1 MERYKGY
8 LQGIIL
14 SIIGIIV
21 VGILRL
27 SVDIPTRFMGAYR
40 EVVEIFLYLFMIVA
54 WGISM
59 RSRVMHK
66 AIRNDLFLMAIFM
79 VGWVLLR
86 EIKWHYSSSVAMERI
101 LWYCFYI
108 PMTEIPLLG
117 YLAAAR
123 LGRSDREPLQM
134 REIVLQIAAILL
146 MLLVLTNDLHG
157 LVFHLRD
164 FNDLDHYSY
173 GIGYV
178 MVAVWIAVMELMTIV
193 LIIRKASS
201 VSGKRRFLPLF
212 FILLLMV
219 YAICYAYDSSN
230 TGAGFIELMAMFDW
244 IMLVNWET
252 CVVLGMIPVNKYYRE
267 FFEKATI
274 NAQIVDEKGSP
285 YLSAGTA
292 VVPEQEVFEKLKDR
306 GSLIYEQRS
315 VLQYHPISCGAVIW
329 QEDITEIQRLVENLQ
344 ANQQELLERNALEEE
359 ESRARIRES
368 RIAEKNRL
376 YTLIYREMAD
386 GLEEIKTVAES
397 IQGEKNEE
405 ICRRKLA
412 AMNVLGTYLKRK
424 SNFIILSQDNK
435 SIPVEEFEFCLRETA
450 KNLKPCGMDFTY
462 RVDCSSPFNG
472 RELLQIYDW
481 FEEKLKPLLFQC
493 EVCSFIV
500 WEEEKSYRLTLKGPE
515 FELTQ
520 AVGKEVAAYE

>member
-1 MERYKGY
+1 MERYRGY
-8 LQGIIL
+8 IKGIIL
-14 SIIGIIV
+14 SIIGIII

-27 SVDIPTRFMGAYR
+27 SVDVPTHFSGAIR
-40 EVVEIFLYLFMIVA
+40 ETVEIFLYLFMIVA

-79 VGWVLLR
+79 VSWVFMR
-86 EIKWHYSSSVAMERI
+86 EIKWHYSSTVAMERI

-117 YLAAAR
+117 YLAAVR
-123 LGRSDREPLQM
+123 LGRSDREPLQK
-134 REIVLQIAAILL
+134 REIVLQIAAIFL

-157 LVFHLRD
+157 MVFHLQD
-164 FNDLDHYSY
+164 PNDLDHYSY
-173 GIGYV
+173 GIGYG
-178 MVAVWIAVMELMTIV
+178 MVAAWIVILELLTIV
-193 LIIRKASS
+193 HIIRKASS

-212 FILLLMV
+212 FLLLLLV

-230 TGAGFIELMAMFDW
+230 TGAGFIELMAMFNW
-244 IMLVNWET
+244 TMLVNWET

-274 NAQIVDEKGSP
+274 NAQIVDRDGAP

-292 VVPEQEVFEKLKDR
+292 VVPERTVFEKLKDR
-306 GSLIYEQRS
+306 GSMVYEQRS

-344 ANQQELLERNALEEE
+344 VNQQELLERNALEEE

-386 GLEEIKTVAES
+386 GLEEIKRVAGQIRE
-397 IQGEKNEE
+397 EKDEE
-405 ICRRKLA
+405 VCRQKLA
-412 AMNVLGTYLKRK
+412 AVNVLGTYLKRR
-424 SNFIILSQDNK
+424 SNFIILSQDGK

-462 RVDCSSPFNG
+462 TVACELPFAG
-472 RELLQIYDW
+472 SDLLQIYDW
-481 FEEKLKPLLFQC
+481 FEDKLKPLLFHC
-493 EVCSFIV
+493 EVCSFTV
-500 WEEEKSYRLTLKGPE
+500 KEEEKSYRLTLKGPE
-515 FELTQ
+515 FELVQT
-520 AVGKEVAAYE
+520 VGKEVTADE

>member
-8 LQGIIL
+8 LRGIIL
-14 SIIGIIV
+14 SIVGIII

-27 SVDIPTRFMGAYR
+27 SVDIPTRFSGAFR

-66 AIRNDLFLMAIFM
+66 AIRNDLFLMAVFM
-79 VGWVLLR
+79 VLWVFMR
-86 EIKWHYSSSVAMERI
+86 EIKWHYSSSVAMERM
-101 LWYCFYI
+101 LWYGFYI

-117 YLAAAR
+117 YLAAVR
-123 LGRSDREPLQM
+123 LGRSDREPLQK
-134 REIVLQIAAILL
+134 REIVLQVTAVSL
-146 MLLVLTNDLHG
+146 MLVVLTNDFHG

-164 FNDLDHYSY
+164 YNDLDNYSY
-173 GIGYV
+173 GIGYGI
-178 MVAVWIAVMELMTIV
+178 VAAWIVILELMTIV
-193 LIIRKASS
+193 IIIRKASS

-212 FILLLMV
+212 FILLLAV
-219 YAICYAYDSSN
+219 YAICYAHDSSN

-274 NAQIVDEKGSP
+274 NAQIVAEDGTP

-292 VVPEQEVFEKLKDR
+292 VMPEQEVFEKLKDR
-306 GSLIYEQRS
+306 GSLVYEQRS

-329 QEDITEIQRLVENLQ
+329 QEDITEIQRLVKNLQ
-344 ANQQELLERNALEEE
+344 VNQQELLERNALEEE

-386 GLEEIKTVAES
+386 GLEEIKKVAQD
-397 IQGEKNEE
+397 IRREKNEE
-405 ICRRKLA
+405 VCRRKLA

-424 SNFIILSQDNK
+424 SNFIILSQDGK

-462 RVDCSSPFNG
+462 TMTCEQPFNG
-472 RELLQIYDW
+472 GELLRIYDW
-481 FEEKLKPLLFQC
+481 FEENLKPLLFQC
-493 EVCSFIV
+493 EACSFTV
-500 WEEEKSYRLTLKGPE
+500 LEEGNGYRLTLKGPE
-515 FELTQ
+515 FESVQT
-520 AVGKEVAAYE
+520 VGKEVAEA